1 MIRYT
6 SFPTTYGDIFLAKTE
21 QGICRIQL
29 GDSEETFTRQIR
41 TKYHAQPTSDEQSL
55 QSETRELASYF
66 EDGHEIDHIQVDF
79 LEGTSFER
87 KVWEVLRQI
96 PRGEVRSYRWVAK
109 EIGNPKASRAVGG
122 ACGSNPIPFI
132 VPCHRVISSSGTLGG
147 YGYGLKVKRELLK
160 LEGYDVS
167 TLRG

>member
-1 MIRYT
+1 M
-6 SFPTTYGDIFLAKTE
+6 LK
-21 QGICRIQL
+21 
-29 GDSEETFTRQIR
+29 EE
-41 TKYHAQPTSDEQSL
+41 A
-55 QSETRELASYF
+55 RELSSYF
-66 EDGHEIDHIQVDF
+66 EDGHPIDHMQVDF

-96 PRGEVRSYRWVAK
+96 PRGEVRSYGWVAD
-109 EIGNPKASRAVGG
+109 EIDNHRASRAVGS
-122 ACGSNPIPFI
+122 ACGSNPVPFL